1 MKTEIKFEDKLYSCE
16 IKIADKELTTTKI
29 FEEGIL
35 VFKGKII
42 VEDLIKQIRGF
53 VWYSIEEIFAL
64 FLEIK
69 SEKLN
74 IIKDKDEYKLDIGI
88 KILQKEKHFV
98 TIITKFKV
106 SKR

>member
-1 MKTEIKFEDKLYSCE
+1 
-16 IKIADKELTTTKI
+16 
-29 FEEGIL
+29 
-35 VFKGKII
+35 
-42 VEDLIKQIRGF
+42 
-53 VWYSIEEIFAL
+53 
-64 FLEIK
+64 LEIK

>member
-53 VWYSIEEIFAL
+53 V
-64 FLEIK
+64 
-69 SEKLN
+69 
-74 IIKDKDEYKLDIGI
+74 
-88 KILQKEKHFV
+88 
-98 TIITKFKV
+98 
-106 SKR
+106 